1 MDTPGSMQPSAG
13 PAPSGALA
21 VSHFDGRQA
30 RAREASVWIEGRHLM
45 LASEGWQGHYELAQ
59 VRWSELSRHGQR
71 QAQLPDGGLLRAQDP
86 ADWDAWSA
94 QAGLGRPLVA
104 RWAQSWRGTLMAVL
118 GLVAVVLALWRWGAP
133 LAGQGTALLLPP
145 SSEQVLGEK
154 VLAGLDEQWLKPSGL
169 DAAAQRRWHQ
179 HLEALLGRTGVS
191 LPAHQLVF
199 RDADK
204 AIGPNAFALP
214 GGTVV
219 ITDALLETLKDDDA
233 ALLGVIGHELGHVRH
248 RHALRL
254 VVQSGVV
261 AGVFGLVVGD
271 FSSLL
276 ALAPSMLA
284 QQAYSRDFE
293 READREALA
302 MLQAAGLDGSGMLRF
317 FDQIESRHKGRDLAG
332 DLGLL
337 SSHPADA
344 ERRRFFTP
352 R

>member
-1 MDTPGSMQPSAG
+1 MSEQSLTDPG
-13 PAPSGALA
+13 PASTLA

-30 RAREASVWIEGRHLM
+30 RAREARVWIEGQRLM
-45 LASEGWQGHYELAQ
+45 LDSEGRQEHYELAQ
-59 VRWSELSRHGQR
+59 VRWTELSRHGQR
-71 QAQLPDGGLLRAQDP
+71 QAQLPDGGLLRAQD
-86 ADWDAWSA
+86 ASAWDDWAGA
-94 QAGLGRPLVA
+94 AGLGRPLVA
-104 RWAQSWRGTLMAVL
+104 RWAQSWRWTAVALL
-118 GLVAVVLALWRWGAP
+118 GLAAVVLALWRWGAP
-133 LAGQGTALLLPP
+133 LAGQGTALLLPQ
-145 SSEQVLGEK
+145 SSEQALGDK
-154 VLAGLDEQWLKPSGL
+154 ILAGLDEQWLKPSRF
-169 DAAAQRRWHQ
+169 DAAEQARWRR
-179 HLEALLGRTGVS
+179 HLEQLLSGGSALPEHR
-191 LPAHQLVF
+191 LVF
-199 RDADK
+199 RAVDK
-204 AIGPNAFALP
+204 SIGPNAFALP

-219 ITDALLETLKDDDA
+219 ITDALLETLKDDDS

-254 VVQSGVV
+254 VVQGGVV

-276 ALAPSMLA
+276 ALAPSVLA

-302 MLQAAGLDGSGMLRF
+302 LLQATGRDGSGMLRF
-317 FDQIESRHKGRDLAG
+317 FDQLEALHKGRDLAG

>member
-1 MDTPGSMQPSAG
+1 MSAQSLTDPGSAST
-13 PAPSGALA
+13 LA

-30 RAREASVWIEGRHLM
+30 RAREARVWIAGQRLVLDSEGRQ
-45 LASEGWQGHYELAQ
+45 EHYELAQ

-71 QAQLPDGGLLRAQDP
+71 QAQLPDGGLLRAQD
-86 ADWDAWSA
+86 AAAWDAWA
-94 QAGLGRPLVA
+94 AEAGLGRPLVA
-104 RWAQSWRGTLMAVL
+104 RWAQSWRWTAVALL

-133 LAGQGTALLLPP
+133 LAGQGTALLLPQ
-145 SSEQVLGEK
+145 SSEQALGDK
-154 VLAGLDEQWLKPSGL
+154 ILAGLDEQWLKPSRF
-169 DAAAQRRWHQ
+169 DAAEQARWRR
-179 HLEALLGRTGVS
+179 HLEQLLSGGSALPEHR
-191 LPAHQLVF
+191 LVF
-199 RDADK
+199 RAVDK
-204 AIGPNAFALP
+204 SIGPNAFALP

-219 ITDALLETLKDDDA
+219 ITDALLETLKDDDS

-254 VVQSGVV
+254 VVQGGVV

-276 ALAPSMLA
+276 ALAPSVLA

-302 MLQAAGLDGSGMLRF
+302 LLQATGRDGSGMLRF
-317 FDQIESRHKGRDLAG
+317 FDQLEALHKGRDLAG

>member
-1 MDTPGSMQPSAG
+1 
-13 PAPSGALA
+13 
-21 VSHFDGRQA
+21 
-30 RAREASVWIEGRHLM
+30 M
-45 LASEGWQGHYELAQ
+45 LDSEGWQGHYELAQ

-71 QAQLPDGGLLRAQDP
+71 QAQLPDGGLLRASDP
-86 ADWDAWSA
+86 AGWDAWA
-94 QAGLGRPLVA
+94 AEAGLGRPLVA
-104 RWAQSWRGTLMAVL
+104 RWAQSWRWTAVALL
-118 GLVAVVLALWRWGAP
+118 GLVTVVLALWRWGAP
-133 LAGQGTALLLPP
+133 LAGQGAALLLPQ
-145 SSEQVLGEK
+145 SSEQMLGDK
-154 VLAGLDEQWLKPSGL
+154 ILAGLDEQWLKPSRLG
-169 DAAAQRRWHQ
+169 AAEQERWRRR
-179 HLEALLGRTGVS
+179 LEALLRSGGS
-191 LPAHQLVF
+191 ALPEHRLAF
-199 RDADK
+199 RAVDK
-204 AIGPNAFALP
+204 SIGPNAFALP

-219 ITDALLETLKDDDA
+219 VTDALLETLKDDDA

-254 VVQSGVV
+254 VVQGGVV

-276 ALAPSMLA
+276 ALAPSVLA

-302 MLQAAGLDGSGMLRF
+302 LLQSAGRDGSGMLRF
-317 FDQIESRHKGRDLAG
+317 FDQLEALHKGRDLAG

-352 R
+352 H